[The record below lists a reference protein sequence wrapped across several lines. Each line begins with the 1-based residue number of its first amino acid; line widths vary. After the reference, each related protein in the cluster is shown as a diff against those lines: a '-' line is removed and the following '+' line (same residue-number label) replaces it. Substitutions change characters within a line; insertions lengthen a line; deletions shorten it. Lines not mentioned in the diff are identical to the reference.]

1 MSVQA
6 TTSSQGNMSIA
17 DYQKMAYEQR
27 KQKLDTA
34 GKVVTIAEKLPEATA
49 SARKTLEGVGEVG
62 KKVKHAGQTLK
73 GLDKFAKSL
82 GSVG

>member
-6 TTSSQGNMSIA
+6 TQKSSGVMSPQ
-17 DYQKMAYEQR
+17 DYQNLIQQR
-27 KQKLDTA
+27 RSDMLGNVAK
-34 GKVVTIAEKLPEATA
+34 GMTIAEKLPEATA
-49 SARKTLEGVGEVG
+49 SARNTLEGVGEVG